1 VISFSLSLSLS
12 CSLLYLEKQKTFD
25 QCTSVQHCRH
35 VQSKCHLLLQGA
47 LCHAVPAGLA
57 VHAGLAVPRGKA
69 AGIQGVQELAVTAAG
84 LDRRAAG
91 HDRQAAGHD
100 RTCVRFENF
109 LYSGILPGCIEPIIS
124 FL

>member
-1 VISFSLSLSLS
+1 
-12 CSLLYLEKQKTFD
+12 
-25 QCTSVQHCRH
+25 
-35 VQSKCHLLLQGA
+35 
-47 LCHAVPAGLA
+47 VPAGLA

-100 RTCVRFENF
+100 RTCVRFEKFFYTVASCLDASNLSLASF
-109 LYSGILPGCIEPIIS
+109 DNNKAAGDRFGAASLLLSRASSVKQKQRDMQPSLYL
-124 FL
+124 FHT